1 MIYIHIHKH
10 IHTQHTNASIFR
22 AQIYPYNIY
31 QQNNSN
37 NRNQPRPYIPHKKNL
52 FTIHIEYKHT
62 YIHPYDQAKRRYL
75 RIGRAS
81 GRGHP
86 AACSTTLVPNQHPSP
101 HIIPTIISQK
111 QTFLP
116 YLITLK

>member
-10 IHTQHTNASIFR
+10 IHNQHTNAYSEHK
-22 AQIYPYNIY
+22 NILTTY
-31 QQNNSN
+31 TNKT
-37 NRNQPRPYIPHKKNL
+37 NQTTEINHVYVYHTKKNL